1 MPYKTV
7 ESFMNLRKAITL
19 VITGAFL
26 LTSALFAEEIKG
38 DRQAGKTGPSRL
50 ARLGD
55 DGPKS
60 TFFNINSWSI
70 QIEHQGFFQWN
81 GTSHGSAGDYPKG
94 MANVIFAEGILW
106 GVRADDKY
114 GVDADGQLLTDGT
127 GAGTPKIRVNGSM
140 YNTGL
145 KSGKVLLDATGAV
158 NNTGYSE
165 DWRNTQ
171 IWRVRR
177 DWETGDLTSDVAI
190 VKNIGAN
197 DVTEAQIAA
206 TKAQYK
212 HDWEHW
218 PVAKGAPYDDVNG
231 DGAFTAATW
240 NTETLEWDGDIPG
253 IPGADQTIWLVA
265 NDLPDEN
272 DPNYPGQ
279 AVSVSEN
286 GWGSPPIGFEM
297 QMSMWGYDYPFSN
310 PLSSMFFKRAR
321 MIYVGLPGGP
331 ATAKLDTVYFT
342 QWSDPDLGTYTDDYV
357 GCDTTLSLGYVYNGN
372 TFDETFFDNY
382 GSPVP
387 AGGYDFLEGPK
398 VDADGDGPGT
408 AIDTLGMTSFV
419 YFAAGSSV
427 SDPNTRVYAGT
438 LQWFNLMEGFL
449 PRPPYPTQNPFVDP
463 LTGLA
468 EIFVL
473 AGDPPTGTGW
483 IDGII
488 LPPGDRRLVM
498 NTGPFTM
505 ALGDTQDVVIGLI
518 GGMGGDNLS
527 SVTVLKYNDVFA
539 QFAYDN
545 DFSLPTPPTPPIV
558 SAFEGD
564 GYITLNWAET
574 AAYNKTESVV
584 NKGFAFEGYK
594 VYQLPN
600 PLASGSEGTLIAQYD
615 VANGVMVITEKAVD
629 PATGLVLEKPAHVGS
644 DNGIS
649 RVVVIK
655 TDELR
660 NRPITN
666 DRPYHYGISAYS
678 YLPDNEFS
686 PFKSLE
692 SSMTR
697 ISVTPKLPD
706 PGKSYTVDSGDYMD
720 MTHTAGTSDGQ
731 ARIEVIDPGVVTG
744 HTYEV
749 SFATDEA
756 TGNILW
762 NVTDATSG
770 SEILSDY
777 TQGSLFT
784 DPGFPAADGLT
795 FKVTGPPNA
804 FKNFLVTAHG
814 GGVQDPPLQGAQDWG
829 GFPVSYTG
837 RVNQSNGT
845 GWFFHGGGA
854 GGNAYDV
861 MISRIIRGSKWAYLI
876 PNDFE
881 YRFTYED
888 DNYCYLAYTTG
899 SLVRVPF
906 EIWNIT
912 QGYRL
917 CAWSYDYDE
926 NDAWGL
932 HPNDHPGSG
941 GANDPYTDWIYPR
954 LPENWATAG
963 NAAGDDESGYQAWL
977 AASIAAGGGAPTAD
991 GHYLHEGFTRDYYG
1005 TNYGPELM
1013 GRNVWFVWNLD
1024 DVSDGTIDVDD
1035 PAKLLPE
1042 KGTVVLIT
1050 TNKTNQPADVFS
1062 VEAPKVEST
1071 SVADDV
1077 KKVNVFPNPYLGYH
1091 DLEISRAELPAPKY
1105 VTFNHLPT
1113 TGKVVF
1119 RVFNMAGVMVA
1130 NFEKSTTTQYQNW
1143 NMRNANQFPL
1153 ASGIYIVHIDMGSA
1167 GTKVLKLALVTE
1179 EEWAKRY

>member
-70 QIEHQGFFQWN
+70 QVEHQGFFQWN

-145 KSGKVLLDATGAV
+145 KSGKVLRDATGAI
-158 NNTGYSE
+158 NKTGYSE
-165 DWRNTQ
+165 DWRLQQ

-279 AVSVSEN
+279 AVSVSEG

-321 MIYVGLPGGP
+321 MIYTGLPGGP

-398 VDADGDGPGT
+398 VADADGVL
-408 AIDTLGMTSFV
+408 DTLGMTSFV

-473 AGDPPTGTGW
+473 AGDPPSGTGW

-545 DFSLPTPPTPPIV
+545 DFSLPTPPTPPVV

-600 PLASGSEGTLIAQYD
+600 PLASGSEGALIAQYD

-655 TDELR
+655 TDALR

-697 ISVTPKLPD
+697 VSVTPKLPD
-706 PGKSYTVDSGDYMD
+706 PGKSYTVDSGDYLD

-1153 ASGIYIVHIDMGSA
+1153 ASGIYIIHVDMGSA

>member
-70 QIEHQGFFQWN
+70 QVEHQGFFQWN

-145 KSGKVLLDATGAV
+145 KSGKVLLDASGAV
-158 NNTGYSE
+158 NKTGYSE
-165 DWRNTQ
+165 DWRLQQ

-197 DVTEAQIAA
+197 DVTEAQIAS

-231 DGAFTAATW
+231 DGSFTAATW

-279 AVSVSEN
+279 AVSVSEG

-321 MIYVGLPGGP
+321 MIYTGLPGGP

-398 VDADGDGPGT
+398 VDADGDGVL
-408 AIDTLGMTSFV
+408 DTLGMTSFV

-427 SDPNTRVYAGT
+427 SDPSTRVYAGT

-600 PLASGSEGTLIAQYD
+600 PLASGSEGVLVAQYD

-697 ISVTPKLPD
+697 VSVTPKLPD

-756 TGNILW
+756 TGSILW

-917 CAWSYDYDE
+917 CPWSYDYDE

-932 HPNDHPGSG
+932 HANDHPGSG

-1130 NFEKSTTTQYQNW
+1130 NFEKSTTTQYQTW

-1153 ASGIYIVHIDMGSA
+1153 ASGIYIIHVDMGSA

>member
-1 MPYKTV
+1 
-7 ESFMNLRKAITL
+7 MNLRKAITL

-70 QIEHQGFFQWN
+70 QVEHQGFFQWN

-145 KSGKVLLDATGAV
+145 KSGKVLRDASGAV
-158 NNTGYSE
+158 NKTGYSE
-165 DWRNTQ
+165 NWRDQQ

-190 VKNIGAN
+190 IKNIGAN

-231 DGAFTAATW
+231 DGTFTAATW

-279 AVSVSEN
+279 AVSVSEG

-398 VDADGDGPGT
+398 VDADGDGDL
-408 AIDTLGMTSFV
+408 DTLGMTSFV

-427 SDPNTRVYAGT
+427 SDPSTRVYAGT

-473 AGDPPTGTGW
+473 AGDPTTGTGW

-498 NTGPFTM
+498 NTGPFQM

-527 SVTVLKYNDVFA
+527 SITVMKYNDIFA

-545 DFSLPTPPTPPIV
+545 DFSLPTPPTPPVV

-574 AAYNKTESVV
+574 AAYHKTESVV

-600 PLASGSEGTLIAQYD
+600 PLASGSEGALIAQYD

-649 RVVVIK
+649 RVIVIK
-655 TDELR
+655 TDALR

-666 DRPYHYGISAYS
+666 D
-678 YLPDNEFS
+678 
-686 PFKSLE
+686 
-692 SSMTR
+692 
-697 ISVTPKLPD
+697 
-706 PGKSYTVDSGDYMD
+706 
-720 MTHTAGTSDGQ
+720 
-731 ARIEVIDPGVVTG
+731 
-744 HTYEV
+744 
-749 SFATDEA
+749 
-756 TGNILW
+756 
-762 NVTDATSG
+762 
-770 SEILSDY
+770 
-777 TQGSLFT
+777 
-784 DPGFPAADGLT
+784 
-795 FKVTGPPNA
+795 
-804 FKNFLVTAHG
+804 
-814 GGVQDPPLQGAQDWG
+814 
-829 GFPVSYTG
+829 
-837 RVNQSNGT
+837 
-845 GWFFHGGGA
+845 
-854 GGNAYDV
+854 
-861 MISRIIRGSKWAYLI
+861 
-876 PNDFE
+876 
-881 YRFTYED
+881 
-888 DNYCYLAYTTG
+888 
-899 SLVRVPF
+899 
-906 EIWNIT
+906 
-912 QGYRL
+912 
-917 CAWSYDYDE
+917 
-926 NDAWGL
+926 
-932 HPNDHPGSG
+932 
-941 GANDPYTDWIYPR
+941 
-954 LPENWATAG
+954 
-963 NAAGDDESGYQAWL
+963 
-977 AASIAAGGGAPTAD
+977 
-991 GHYLHEGFTRDYYG
+991 
-1005 TNYGPELM
+1005 
-1013 GRNVWFVWNLD
+1013 
-1024 DVSDGTIDVDD
+1024 
-1035 PAKLLPE
+1035 
-1042 KGTVVLIT
+1042 
-1050 TNKTNQPADVFS
+1050 
-1062 VEAPKVEST
+1062 
-1071 SVADDV
+1071 
-1077 KKVNVFPNPYLGYH
+1077 
-1091 DLEISRAELPAPKY
+1091 
-1105 VTFNHLPT
+1105 
-1113 TGKVVF
+1113 
-1119 RVFNMAGVMVA
+1119 
-1130 NFEKSTTTQYQNW
+1130 
-1143 NMRNANQFPL
+1143 
-1153 ASGIYIVHIDMGSA
+1153 
-1167 GTKVLKLALVTE
+1167 
-1179 EEWAKRY
+1179 